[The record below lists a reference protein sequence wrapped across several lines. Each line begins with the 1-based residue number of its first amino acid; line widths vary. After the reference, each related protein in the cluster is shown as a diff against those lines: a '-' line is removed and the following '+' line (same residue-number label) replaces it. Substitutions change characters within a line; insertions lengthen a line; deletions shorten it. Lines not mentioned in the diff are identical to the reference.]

1 MLGAGAAK
9 TTVSALGLEGN
20 VSITVNVSTA
30 SMGKRGLLSSSRRRV
45 LGEGATVRN
54 PIASKIIVNAIL
66 EELYALQN
74 AIAWA
79 ARMV

>member
-1 MLGAGAAK
+1 VLGAGAAK

-45 LGEGATVRN
+45 LGEGATARN